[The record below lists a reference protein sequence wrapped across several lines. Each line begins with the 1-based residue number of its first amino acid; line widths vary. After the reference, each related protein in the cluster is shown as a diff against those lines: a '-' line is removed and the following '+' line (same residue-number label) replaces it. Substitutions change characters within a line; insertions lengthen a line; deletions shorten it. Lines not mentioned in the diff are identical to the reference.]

1 MTSNGTH
8 FTASGSSPGPSAPP
22 KLSLLG
28 RAALAYATRF
38 GYAVHPLKPEGKT
51 PITTHGF
58 KDATKGP
65 DQIRAWWTQHPEA
78 NIGIATG
85 AISGISV
92 LDEDV
97 KDGAGGDVTLA
108 ALLGEQG
115 ESLES
120 HVRQTTWSGGRQYFF
135 AYDPRARQGA
145 GSYGKGLDGRN
156 DGGYVVAPPSVVNGK
171 RYAWAVKPA
180 EGGAFL
186 PMPAWLLDLGSKV
199 APTST
204 ERRNPPGWAD
214 ELMMRGVGKG
224 ERDTQAH
231 RLIQHARETGKSEAD
246 CWARLTT
253 FGFNC
258 TPPFDPK
265 TDRKIAEK
273 IRKAYAREPV
283 FEGPALVPTIGGA
296 KSSMSLA
303 SSGQERLVLVDA
315 KDVEI
320 ARIDW
325 LWPDRIALGMMH
337 LLIGDQ
343 DMGKG
348 LTLASITALVTTG
361 RPWPDDPEGTKPRE
375 PRHVLILSAED
386 PKDTVLVPRLIA
398 AGADLSLVT
407 FLDAVKNEKG
417 QERSVAVN
425 LDMPLIEATVIERK
439 TALTI
444 IDPLNACLGTIDT
457 YTDNVVRDALNPLL
471 RVSDRQRMAV
481 IALMHLGKNNDRAA
495 IYRALGSV
503 AFSSIVRAS
512 YCLARDPNDEPGSP
526 RRLFLQVKK
535 NIAAPSPGLVLTIEG
550 ATVPALD
557 GGFPLLTALVRWTK
571 ETTKMTAD
579 EALGKPKKV
588 EKLAQAVEFLK
599 DLLAAGPVNER
610 AIEGKALVLGISSR
624 TLRRAKKTLGIES
637 RKASLSGGWDWFL
650 GSGYV
655 PEQAH
660 PAVEPAG
667 SGVAVAQN
675 PAGDVAVVAGALS
688 LRGEAYWR
696 SKEAR

>member
-1 MTSNGTH
+1 MSQHPHAESG
-8 FTASGSSPGPSAPP
+8 ASPP

-28 RAALAYATRF
+28 RSALAYAERF
-38 GYAVHPLKPEGKT
+38 GWAVHPLKPGAKT
-51 PITTHGF
+51 PLSAHGF
-58 KDATKGP
+58 KDASKDP
-65 DQIRAWWTQHPEA
+65 EQIRACWTQHPEA
-78 NIGIATG
+78 NIGVATG

-97 KDGAGGDVTLA
+97 KNGAGGEVTLT
-108 ALLGEQG
+108 ALLAEHG

-145 GSYGKGLDGRN
+145 GSYGEGLDGRN

-180 EGGAFL
+180 EGGACL
-186 PMPAWLLDLGSKV
+186 PMPAWLLELGAKV
-199 APTST
+199 APTSG

-214 ELMMRGVGKG
+214 ELMMKG
-224 ERDTQAH
+224 ALKGDRDHQAN
-231 RLIQHARETGKSEAD
+231 RLIKHCRETGKSETD
-246 CWARLTT
+246 CWAWLTT
-253 FGFNC
+253 FGSNC

-265 TDRKIAEK
+265 TDRKIADK
-273 IRKAYAREPV
+273 IEKAYAKPRA
-283 FEGPALVPTIGGA
+283 FDGPAPVPIIG
-296 KSSMSLA
+296 SSKA
-303 SSGQERLVLVDA
+303 SPVSMASGGHEQLVLTDA
-315 KDVEI
+315 KDVTI

-425 LDMPLIEATVIERK
+425 LHMPLIEATVVERK

-471 RVSDRQRMAV
+471 RTADHQHMAV

-512 YCLARDPNDEPGSP
+512 YCLARDPTDEPGSP

-535 NIAAPSPGLVLTIEG
+535 NIAAPSPGLVLTIEET
-550 ATVPALD
+550 TVPHSD
-557 GGFPLLTALVRWTK
+557 DGFPISTAMVRWTK

-610 AIEGKALVLGISSR
+610 EIEGKALVLGISSR
-624 TLRRAKKTLGIES
+624 TLRRAKKTLGVES

-650 GSGYV
+650 GTGYV
-655 PEQAH
+655 PEEAYT
-660 PAVEPAG
+660 AVEAAG
-667 SGVAVAQN
+667 PVVAVAQE
-675 PAGDVAVVAGALS
+675 PAADVAVVAGALS

-696 SKEAR
+696 SKEAK